1 MLVLHALV
9 LRMTLVTDTSL
20 VRLSKS
26 DSFTLNRVEMLRHR

>member
-1 MLVLHALV
+1 
-9 LRMTLVTDTSL
+9 MTLVTDTGL